1 MFRKRIITGLV
12 AATLGPRTADK
23 ITAVVQTTTEEHEVK
38 KERMYIGYYFKD
50 GLGHNEKTVRPEEE
64 PTQEDF
70 VQTRDI
76 NNPPEKQVVNQGK
89 PY

>member
-1 MFRKRIITGLV
+1 M
-12 AATLGPRTADK
+12 ATLLPQELRPRNCARAT
-23 ITAVVQTTTEEHEVK
+23 K

-50 GLGHNEKTVRPEEE
+50 GLGHNKKTGRTEEE

-70 VQTRDI
+70 VQILDI
-76 NNPPEKQVVNQGK
+76 NSPLEKQVVNHGK

>member
-1 MFRKRIITGLV
+1 
-12 AATLGPRTADK
+12 
-23 ITAVVQTTTEEHEVK
+23 
-38 KERMYIGYYFKD
+38 MYIGYYFKD
-50 GLGHNEKTVRPEEE
+50 GLGHNEKTVLPEEE

-76 NNPPEKQVVNQGK
+76 NNPPGKQVVNHGK